1 MILVK
6 VNEESF
12 KMSVSSRLGYYG
24 ECFAT
29 KVGTTLTLAIGRLI
43 GKGIMMA
50 VMPARL

>member
-12 KMSVSSRLGYYG
+12 KMSVSSSRLGYYG

-29 KVGTTLTLAIGRLI
+29 EVETTLAIRRLI
-43 GKGIMMA
+43 GKGMA
-50 VMPARL
+50 VMPTRM